1 MNYKIY
7 GYWVGIFLLGT
18 ACVNEPTIE
27 HDSAPA
33 PIQKEVTT
41 LEEEKSTSISAEKTK
56 EVWEW
61 TGTIN
66 KTIKVHGDF
75 EIIND
80 REGEEG
86 DVLKGVLVYDKVG
99 KPITLIGKIRDNYIR
114 LLEVNKEGDV
124 TGMMSGKYEEGV
136 ISNAYWYSPAREKEM
151 EWNVTT
157 KLVTKKQTP
166 LQPLEIEGR
175 YSIQYGEAGGGGF
188 LEVKKL
194 DETTIQFDIS
204 NVTGAPSHHIAA
216 VEEGK
221 GKLEKGN
228 TVVYDMTYYESLEEG
243 ERKCIFKIRFFDG
256 LAVVD
261 YVDDHSNCIDFGHN
275 AGVEGLYYKVKE

>member
-1 MNYKIY
+1 MSYKIY
-7 GYWVGIFLLGT
+7 GCWVGILLLGA
-18 ACVNEPTIE
+18 ACVNEPVVEQGSITV
-27 HDSAPA
+27 
-33 PIQKEVTT
+33 PIQEEVTT
-41 LEEEKSTSISAEKTK
+41 LDGAKSTVIPSEKTK
-56 EVWEW
+56 EVTEW

-66 KTIKVHGDF
+66 KTIKVHGNF
-75 EIIND
+75 EVINNK
-80 REGEEG
+80 EGEEG
-86 DVLKGVLVYDKVG
+86 DVLKGVLIYDKVG
-99 KPITLIGKIRDNYIR
+99 KPITLIGKIRNDYIR
-114 LLEVNKEGDV
+114 LLEVNQEGDV
-124 TGMMSGKYEEGV
+124 TGIMSGKYEEGV
-136 ISNAYWYSPAREKEM
+136 ISNAYWYSPTWEKEM

-157 KLVTKKQTP
+157 KSVTKKQTP

-175 YSIQYGEAGGGGF
+175 YSIQYGETGGGGF
-188 LEVKKL
+188 LEVKQL

-275 AGVEGLYYKVKE
+275 AGVEGLYYKIKE